1 MAEIKKMLRHTVGD
15 GFKGFM
21 NSCKSLCHM
30 LRHYDLKRPGSS
42 SSRRMVIFNVDGD
55 FYSGGMADRFKG
67 AITSYAYSKLH
78 GYDYRIRYVYPFDL
92 ADYLTPAHY
101 DWRLRHGEYSRNIWD
116 SKLMYARAEHG
127 RRLVRQKP
135 EKYQLHFYGN
145 YDNLEYLNKCFGTDF
160 RWGELFCEL
169 FEPNTAIKA
178 RIGEVKSCIGTPYIS
193 AVFRFQNLL
202 GDFQEY
208 KFPSIADEDKR
219 QKLIA
224 TCLDGLRS
232 LQEIH
237 RETPILVTSDST
249 TFLQLVEKIPG
260 IYVVGGNRV
269 HIGCDSTKDDDA
281 YLNSFVDFFMLSE
294 SQAIYSLGTS
304 EMYSTQFPL
313 YAAKIHDIPFERIH
327 L

>member
-1 MAEIKKMLRHTVGD
+1 MTEIKKMLRHTVGD

-30 LRHYDLKRPGSS
+30 LKHYDLKRPACSS
-42 SSRRMVIFNVDGD
+42 YGRMVIFNVDGD

-67 AITSYAYSKLH
+67 AVTAYAYAKLR

-92 ADYLTPAHY
+92 ADYLSPAQY
-101 DWRLRHGEYSRNIWD
+101 DWRLRKGEYSRNMWE

-145 YDNLEYLNKCFGTDF
+145 YDNLDYLNKCFGTDF
-160 RWGELFCEL
+160 RWGELFREL
-169 FEPNTAIKA
+169 FEPNAAIKA
-178 RIGEVKSCIGTPYIS
+178 RIAEVKSRIGAPYIS

-208 KFPSIADEDKR
+208 KFSSIVDEYKR
-219 QKLIA
+219 QTLIS

-232 LQEIH
+232 LQERH
-237 RETPILVTSDST
+237 EGTPVLVTSDSAA
-249 TFLQLVEKIPG
+249 FLQLAEKIPG

-269 HIGCDSTKDDDA
+269 HIGCDTTNDDDA
-281 YLNSFVDFFMLSE
+281 YLNSFVDFYMLSE
-294 SQAIYSLGTS
+294 SKAIYSLGTS
-304 EMYSTQFPL
+304 DMYSTQFPL
-313 YAAKIHDIPFERIH
+313 YAAKIHDIPFERIR